1 MTRPV
6 LGLPLEDALAALAA
20 DPRQIT
26 ITEISA
32 PRGEAPRGTL
42 RVVAVRDDGST
53 LVAARFPDHIAE
65 ETIEEN

>member
-6 LGLPLEDALAALAA
+6 LGLPLENALAALAA
-20 DPRQIT
+20 DSRQIT

-32 PRGEAPRGTL
+32 PRGKAPRGTL
-42 RVVAVRDDGST
+42 RVVAVRDGGST
-53 LVAARFPDHIAE
+53 LVVARFPDQIAE

>member
-1 MTRPV
+1 MTRRV

-65 ETIEEN
+65 EIIEEN

>member
-1 MTRPV
+1 MTHPV

-20 DPRQIT
+20 DSQQLA

-42 RVVAVRDDGST
+42 RVVAVRDGGRT
-53 LVAARFPDHIAE
+53 LVVARFPDQITE
-65 ETIEEN
+65 ETIEED